1 MSTSRHLLLSRPVST
16 NTRGQRDAQF
26 WKGLYFK
33 QDQDEKKQKGD
44 VFCVPDGLSIAS
56 CTKYVLCSRQ
66 SARDL
71 WSARDVFCVPDGL
84 SNVFCTI
91 SVLCSR
97 WLHEIS
103 GLHEMCSAFQ
113 MVRAM
118 KRSSFA
124 LSGALLSH
132 YCFVKIYERFILMDA
147 CAKIVKYDVW
157 LTLCTLFTRQSRP
170 SKISSYQALTES
182 PNGL

>member
-71 WSARDVFCVPDGL
+71 WSARDVFCVPDGSSNASCTKCVLCSRRSAQDLWSARDVFCVPDGL

-113 MVRAM
+113 MV
-118 KRSSFA
+118 
-124 LSGALLSH
+124 
-132 YCFVKIYERFILMDA
+132 
-147 CAKIVKYDVW
+147 
-157 LTLCTLFTRQSRP
+157 
-170 SKISSYQALTES
+170 
-182 PNGL
+182 